1 MSLYKELATSSKKT
15 NILRQRKRTL
25 LIYIL
30 LLHQIVISQND
41 KSYPDYKHR
50 NHFIE
55 NKGQIVDQNG
65 KPNDNVLYLLNTSG
79 LNVQLREDGFSYDIY
94 EIKQKKIVKKTL
106 LH

>member
-1 MSLYKELATSSKKT
+1 M
-15 NILRQRKRTL
+15 LRQRKRTL
-25 LIYIL
+25 IIYIL

-41 KSYPDYKHR
+41 KPYPDYKHK

-79 LNVQLREDGFSYDIY
+79 LNVQLRKDGFAYDTY
-94 EIKQKKIVKKTL
+94 EIKQKENCKEESTAFINRKRNVKQKNCF
-106 LH
+106 